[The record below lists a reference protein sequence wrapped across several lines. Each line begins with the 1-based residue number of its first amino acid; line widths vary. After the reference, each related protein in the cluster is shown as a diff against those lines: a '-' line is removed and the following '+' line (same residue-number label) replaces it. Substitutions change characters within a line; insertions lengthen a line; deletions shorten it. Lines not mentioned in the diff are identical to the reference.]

1 MAVTDFGVFQNGG
14 NYICKITDHVN
25 FEKYDLIFNPYCPD
39 LDTAQEFTDWR
50 NNTLPTLG
58 LTMDGQGYYTGW
70 EIADPLTLQ
79 MILSLYTSGR
89 WGDPGV
95 DEMAW
100 DNGYPFDRIRKGEH
114 NKDNWRDTE
123 DGDGETPWENEGL
136 DTGPGDFVLE
146 DIPAPY
152 KDGSSNT
159 SIGLKAINIDSA
171 YLGQW
176 DIGEKDVSPGS
187 SYHNSKY
194 DPLHFKSTVTQGRNL
209 FHANNTPDGLIR
221 FWTTNYY
228 PPFTRDVEKKQYG
241 ISGVYVG
248 SSWTTVTTPAFYEHF
263 IFNDNIVEEVDKFG
277 IQPGPKNQETM
288 PKWVVPLIRKT
299 NVQKI
304 YSKSNI
310 EYAANN
316 SAEHTALSDNHNT
329 TKYIAAMV
337 AGNLGFD
344 TTTPQGY
351 DLGNTS
357 WKINDG
363 NYKIPSS
370 VEENLPCRAS
380 GSKNVSLA
388 ALARKTYHIK
398 EACDNLNFGHGINLF
413 INENNFNFNSK
424 KTPLIFAYDQSG
436 GPGGGSNPFGSGLQ
450 LANLPTTPDNLTA
463 AQFNN
468 PSNVSGDT
476 SRFSSAGPF
485 RMSDFRGV
493 GHRGVGYEV
502 SSTIGMPSGDNL
514 PPLTL
519 GTRPSFPGSEALA
532 SQTSVYDFP
541 SEEHTKG
548 KMNYGLMVKQTGQ
561 LHLGGDPTEVS
572 GSNIIRIDVNDN
584 SDHFLE
590 TKRDGVKSTKRPIP
604 LYHPNGSVTGIGY
617 DISPLYTVNK
627 TQYLISYKDYI
638 NNGKVNRNAY
648 LDHHEDYFYITL

>member
-50 NNTLPTLG
+50 NNTLPNLS
-58 LTMDGQGYYTGW
+58 LTMDGVGNYTGW

-79 MILSLYTSGR
+79 MILSLYASGR

-95 DEMAW
+95 DEMAQEPA
-100 DNGYPFDRIRKGEH
+100 NGYPFDRIRKGEH

-136 DTGPGDFVLE
+136 DIGPGDFTLE

-159 SIGLKAINIDSA
+159 SIGLKAININNA

-209 FHANNTPDGLIR
+209 FHANNVSPDGIIR
-221 FWTTNYY
+221 FWTTNYH
-228 PPFTRDVEKKQYG
+228 PPFTRDVEQKHYTV
-241 ISGVYVG
+241 SGYYA
-248 SSWTTVTTPAFYEHF
+248 SSTWTTVTTPAFYEHHY
-263 IFNDNIVEEVDKFG
+263 FNDNIEEEYPKLG
-277 IQPGPKNQETM
+277 LANGPYNLHY

-388 ALARKTYHIK
+388 ALARKTYHIR

-413 INENNFNFNSK
+413 INENDFNFNKK
-424 KTPLIFAYDQSG
+424 KTPAVFNIGFST
-436 GPGGGSNPFGSGLQ
+436 
-450 LANLPTTPDNLTA
+450 NLLEVTPDNLTA

-476 SRFSSAGPF
+476 SKFSSAGPF

-502 SSTIGMPSGDNL
+502 SSYIGQKIGDGL
-514 PPLTL
+514 PRLTL

-541 SEEHTKG
+541 SEEHTQG
-548 KMNYGLMVKQTGQ
+548 KMNYGLIVKQTGQ

-572 GSNIIRIDVNDN
+572 GSNTIRIDANDN

-590 TKRDGVKSTKRPIP
+590 TLRDGPTSVKRPR
-604 LYHPNGSVTGIGY
+604 SVATGTMYGQPVFEIQY
-617 DISPLYTVNK
+617 SSSPLLTVNK

-638 NNGKVNRNAY
+638 NNGKVNRDDY
-648 LDHHEDYFYITL
+648 LDHHENNFYITL